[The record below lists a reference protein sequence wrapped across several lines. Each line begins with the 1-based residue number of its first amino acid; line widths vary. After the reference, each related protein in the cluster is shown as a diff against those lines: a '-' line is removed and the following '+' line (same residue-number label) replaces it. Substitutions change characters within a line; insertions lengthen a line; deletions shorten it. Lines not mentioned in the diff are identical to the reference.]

1 VDECVSIAK
10 LEFDRSPDVV
20 EPDNAGMLFGN
31 LESAFEASQVV
42 VGHFQNEQVFKYV
55 AVHKMEDYI
64 RAWRNK
70 S

>member
-1 VDECVSIAK
+1 
-10 LEFDRSPDVV
+10 
-20 EPDNAGMLFGN
+20 MLFGN